1 MIKGS
6 IDGIQ
11 QLCWQACVD
20 NSSFEHNF
28 FLFLCSE
35 PHSVQ
40 HCSALKLI
48 RNPWPSTIPA
58 SPAQPTSQTAS
69 STSNHALV
77 ALSSFSDRKWVQR
90 KCVVCSHVHHRQQEV
105 CWFCAECGENAIL
118 CLSCTGHTCYQFHV
132 IENGLPQWI
141 QWASWHTYI
150 DVWACALLYIVL
162 NCSLLPNLHPF
173 LFISYLMT
181 IT

>member
-1 MIKGS
+1 MEY
-6 IDGIQ
+6 
-11 QLCWQACVD
+11 
-20 NSSFEHNF
+20 NSSVDRHVSIIVLLNTIFSFSYVLNHTQ
-28 FLFLCSE
+28 CKIKM
-35 PHSVQ
+35 

-48 RNPWPSTIPA
+48 RNPWSSTIPA

-69 STSNHALV
+69 STSKHALV
-77 ALSSFSDRKWVQR
+77 ALSSISDRKWVQR

-105 CWFCAECGENAIL
+105 CWFCAECGENAVL
-118 CLSCTGHTCYQFHV
+118 CPSCTGHTCYQFHV